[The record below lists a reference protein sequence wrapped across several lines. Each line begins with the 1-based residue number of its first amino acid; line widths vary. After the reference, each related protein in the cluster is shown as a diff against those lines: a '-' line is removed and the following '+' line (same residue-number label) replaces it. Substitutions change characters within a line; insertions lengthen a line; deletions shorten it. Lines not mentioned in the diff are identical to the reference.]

1 MYLLLLVALYWCAIK
16 LKSVLRVY
24 CRLIALI
31 LHQQQVAGQPA
42 VLMFSVVVKN
52 TNEMYEFGKENW
64 FISFSAKNIILQLVL
79 YLVLYVVDHFEMNVL
94 ICQNFHHTILWKES
108 NQFVLVAQLLRN
120 RSNVSY
126 MSIFVNSKWKCWAMH
141 PHMKI

>member
-1 MYLLLLVALYWCAIK
+1 MR
-16 LKSVLRVY
+16 VLRVY

-94 ICQNFHHTILWKES
+94 ICQNFHHTIL
-108 NQFVLVAQLLRN
+108 
-120 RSNVSY
+120 
-126 MSIFVNSKWKCWAMH
+126 
-141 PHMKI
+141 